1 MFRPENRISLRE
13 VWNALG
19 AEVYKRY
26 KSDGRDDDYQSMSEA
41 TAWKCWEF
49 CANART
55 AHVLMPSGKLESFD
69 RSILFP
75 RDDDLTYNEHVDL
88 QIGTIG
94 SGKTGDQ
101 RQRYVQMRYGPALY
115 CPVVFT
121 VAEFSK
127 FLSISTS
134 APKMESNTDA
144 AIIGRIIAA
153 YKEDPS
159 RNREEIKRIA
169 ADGVGVNRYK
179 RLRAR
184 AAEIETGIS
193 RGGQKASNK
202 P

>member
-1 MFRPENRISLRE
+1 MIE

-19 AEVYKRY
+19 KEVFTRFKNV
-26 KSDGRDDDYQSMSEA
+26 GQADDYQSMSEA
-41 TAWKCWEF
+41 TASKCWEF

-55 AHVLMPSGKLESFD
+55 AHVLMPSGKRESFD

-75 RDDDLTYNEHVDL
+75 QDDDLTYNEHVDL

-101 RQRYVQMRYGPALY
+101 PQQYLQMLYGPALY

-121 VAEFSK
+121 VAEFAK
-127 FLSISTS
+127 FLSTFTS
-134 APKMESNTDA
+134 APKFESNTDA
-144 AIIGRIIAA
+144 AIIERIIAA

-159 RNREEIKRIA
+159 RNRDEIKRIA
-169 ADGVGVNRYK
+169 ADEVGVNRYK

-184 AAEIETGIS
+184 AAEIEIGIS
-193 RGGQKASNK
+193 KGGQKPSKK